1 MPIKM
6 HRLTSFILCQY
17 KETGDMSNNPVKLM
31 NDEILP
37 VHEFDYDS
45 YSQFILSNEEWL
57 MKQILS
63 YAKMQGYSK
72 YTSTLMEAW
81 RLSISG
87 ISNAL
92 ISSYSNDMELTP
104 DEDYSIDPAAAFG
117 IIEAKRHRARGVNLS
132 MFLGLMKYYR
142 QSYMDLIEEEA
153 QAGACRDMCK
163 LKIIRFFDRME
174 LGFCTEW
181 CSQTENEKVNELQS
195 KNRDIT
201 NEKNRYLTILETL
214 HTPVVLIDEKNRV
227 ENYNQAWN
235 ELFEESSIPGSIY
248 YNKGMTPVKNIP
260 GFISEL
266 LPALNNNLV
275 DFTLEK
281 KLITKKGVRVFQI
294 RIKKMLDISDKF
306 RGMVII
312 LNDITDHIKAEND
325 KMHKEKL
332 EGVLEMAGAICHE
345 VNQPLQVIMGQ
356 AEILKMTAGKDNP
369 IIKNLDT
376 ITNQIEK
383 MGEITKRLMN
393 ITKYETKAYLT
404 KTIIDIEKAS
414 PARGSNTR

>member
-1 MPIKM
+1 
-6 HRLTSFILCQY
+6 
-17 KETGDMSNNPVKLM
+17 
-31 NDEILP
+31 
-37 VHEFDYDS
+37 
-45 YSQFILSNEEWL
+45 
-57 MKQILS
+57 
-63 YAKMQGYSK
+63 
-72 YTSTLMEAW
+72 MEAW

-92 ISSYSNDMELTP
+92 ISSCLNDLELSP
-104 DEDYSIDPAAAFG
+104 DEDYTLDPAASFG
-117 IIEAKRHRARGVNLS
+117 MLEARRHRERGVNLS

-142 QSYMDLIEEEA
+142 QSYMDLIEQEVNLG
-153 QAGACRDMCK
+153 QCK
-163 LKIIRFFDRME
+163 DKCKIKIERFFDRME

-181 CSQTENEKVNELQS
+181 CSQSENEKVSELQN
-195 KNRDIT
+195 KNRDIIK
-201 NEKNRYLTILETL
+201 EKNKYLTIFETI
-214 HTPVVLIDEKNRV
+214 HAPVVLIDDENRI

-248 YNKGMTPVKNIP
+248 YNKGLSPSKDIP
-260 GFISEL
+260 GFIAEM
-266 LPALNNNLV
+266 LPSLNKEIY
-275 DFTLEK
+275 DYTLEK
-281 KLITKKGVRVFQI
+281 TLVTKKGARHFQI
-294 RIKKMLDISDKF
+294 RIKRMLDISDKF

-312 LNDITDHIKAEND
+312 LNDITEHKKAEKD
-325 KMHKEKL
+325 KVQKEKL

-393 ITKYETKAYLT
+393 ITKYETKTYYS
-404 KTIIDIEKAS
+404 KTIIDIEKAA
-414 PARGSNTR
+414 PGKENNPK